1 MDFIESLLNAKIE
14 NRSYNKPLTLDA
26 LLGGQPISA
35 ITTEGDKPAPE
46 KKRIR
51 FGTKEYFDWIRP
63 VKKTLEKATAFIK
76 EVMADEKK
84 SDCPCCGGTGE
95 YVGANYR
102 TRCARCKGKGFLTSQ
117 DEKAYATWKSSRD
130 RGLPRM
136 RQDFGAAYNF
146 A

>member
-26 LLGGQPISA
+26 HLGGQPISA

-51 FGTKEYFDWIRP
+51 FGTKEYFDWLRP

-84 SDCPCCGGTGE
+84 ADCPCCHGSGE
-95 YVGANYR
+95 YIGAGYR
-102 TRCARCKGKGFLTSQ
+102 TRCARCKGKGYMTQ
-117 DEKAYATWKSSRD
+117 ADENAYRTWSHARD
-130 RGLPRM
+130 TGLPKVRD
-136 RQDFGAAYNF
+136 DFGAAFNI

>member
-1 MDFIESLLNAKIE
+1 MESLFDLVSSAGLLDILEIE
-14 NRSYNKPLTLDA
+14 QQVIEPVA
-26 LLGGQPISA
+26 EVVEPEVIEPVA
-35 ITTEGDKPAPE
+35 VE

-51 FGTKEYFDWIRP
+51 FGSREYFNWLRP
-63 VKKTLEKATAFIK
+63 VKPTLVKATAFIK
-76 EVMADEKK
+76 ELMTSEKK

-117 DEKAYATWKSSRD
+117 DEKAYATWASSRD
-130 RGLPRM
+130 RGLPRT
-136 RQDFGAAYNF
+136 REDFGAAYNF

>member
-1 MDFIESLLNAKIE
+1 MESLFDLVSSAGLLDILEIE
-14 NRSYNKPLTLDA
+14 QQVIEPVSEVVEQEVVEPVA
-26 LLGGQPISA
+26 V
-35 ITTEGDKPAPE
+35 E

-51 FGTKEYFDWIRP
+51 YGTKEYFDWLRP

-84 SDCPCCGGTGE
+84 ADCPCCGGTGE

-117 DEKAYATWKSSRD
+117 DEKAYATWTSSRD
-130 RGLPRM
+130 RGLPRV
-136 RQDFGAAYNF
+136 RPDFGAAYNF